1 MRTLPPLGAALVD
14 EIELAW
20 HQPQTDWARKR
31 LLVVRL
37 IARHDMTAEEIA
49 QVAGVSRPT
58 VFNYRNKVMAEGLK
72 ALLTR
77 HYLGG
82 REPLVRGALA
92 EELTEKLDAGKIRR
106 VKDAQAWL
114 EKRARRTLGRE
125 GMRLTLKKLKASLKV
140 PRKSHAKK
148 DPAKA
153 KAFKAGL
160 PNLLSQAVG
169 TPAPGQGVRVW
180 VLDEHRYGLL
190 PVIRRVWGR
199 RGVRVHAP
207 YATRYEWGYLHEA
220 LEVDGAN
227 RAEFLFTPS
236 ISQDVHAVFLEQI
249 SQSDPSSLH
258 VVIAGQAGF
267 HLKKDRRVK
276 KDKQGKVLVEP
287 LPEAEPVDVRVPG
300 NVRLLALPPYSPE
313 LNPVERLGDQIKD
326 VVCNKLYPS
335 LRKLEDRLVAELRG
349 WMNYPKR
356 VASLIGGGWLLDCV
370 NAGDPR

>member
-1 MRTLPPLGAALVD
+1 MRTLPPLGSELVK
-14 EIELAW
+14 EIDLAW

-37 IARHDMTAEEIA
+37 IAQHELTAEEIA
-49 QVAGVSRPT
+49 KVAGVSRPS

-77 HYLGG
+77 HYVGG

-92 EELTEKLDAGKIRR
+92 EELTQKLDAGKIRR

-153 KAFKAGL
+153 KAFKAEL

-169 TPAPGQGVRVW
+169 TLAPGQDVRVW

-236 ISQDVHAVFLEQI
+236 IDQDIHAVFLKQI
-249 SQSDPSSLH
+249 GESDPSSLH
-258 VVIAGQAGF
+258 VVIADQAGF
-267 HLKKDRRVK
+267 HLKRDRRVK
-276 KDKQGKVLVEP
+276 KDKQGKVLVESV
-287 LPEAEPVDVRVPG
+287 AEPEPLDARVPS

-335 LRKLEDRLVAELRG
+335 LRKLENRLVAELRG
-349 WMNYPKR
+349 WMNGPKR
-356 VASLIGGGWLLDCV
+356 VASLIGDGWLLDCV
-370 NAGDPR
+370 NAGDPT